1 MAPRILLTAVLIVVH
16 LLIPGLSEWL
26 SIPIFIGSIVSIGML
41 HGGLD
46 HLTAFRHFSLNDEQ
60 RKWPWFLGGYMAI
73 IGVYGLIWLVS
84 VPLGLALFILLSC
97 YHFGQLDMHEK
108 ARSAWRKPL
117 YLSRGVFLL
126 GLMITAQIE
135 SVAGVIQPVMA
146 TGFLIDFIT
155 DWQISLVAFIIIQ
168 HSVLLLFG
176 THKLSAS
183 LVTDTVI
190 TGLMFGLLPPLL
202 SFGLYFALWHSWDH
216 LQLLNRYLKLP
227 DWWSLIRNA
236 LPFTLLALAGIAG
249 ILVLFGQSLQQPG
262 AVIYALIG
270 ISLLTMPHM
279 LLVDRVVEHDH

>member
-1 MAPRILLTAVLIVVH
+1 
-16 LLIPGLSEWL
+16 
-26 SIPIFIGSIVSIGML
+26 
-41 HGGLD
+41 
-46 HLTAFRHFSLNDEQ
+46 
-60 RKWPWFLGGYMAI
+60 MAI
-73 IGVYGLIWLVS
+73 IGIYGLLWLIS
-84 VPLGLALFILLSC
+84 VPLGLTLFLLLSC
-97 YHFGQLDMHEK
+97 YHFGQLDMHEQ

-135 SVAGVIQPVMA
+135 SVAGVIEPVMT
-146 TGFLIDFIT
+146 TGYLIEFIGN
-155 DWQISLVAFIIIQ
+155 WQVWLIGFIVVQ
-168 HSVLLLFG
+168 HLVLLGVG
-176 THKLSAS
+176 TKKLNAP
-183 LVTDTVI
+183 LLTDTLI

-249 ILVLFGQSLQQPG
+249 ILVLFGQSLQQPD